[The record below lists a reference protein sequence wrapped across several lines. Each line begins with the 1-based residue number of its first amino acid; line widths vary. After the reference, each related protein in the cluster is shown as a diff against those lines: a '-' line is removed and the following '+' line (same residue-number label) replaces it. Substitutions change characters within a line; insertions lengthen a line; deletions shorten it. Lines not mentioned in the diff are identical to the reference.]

1 MTDGYGL
8 NEKMKVVAG
17 ADKLAMNLFFC
28 QIPNMTNQMYCNERQ
43 VAAHFF
49 YVYLV
54 TLIYHL
60 YIISQVLRR

>member
-17 ADKLAMNLFFC
+17 ADKLVMNLFFC

-49 YVYLV
+49 MFIL
-54 TLIYHL
+54 
-60 YIISQVLRR
+60 